1 MTGRADD
8 RIAKVDALRGFAL
21 LGILVVNSKAF
32 ASAYYGTS
40 LVDPAFTSPLDQGLR
55 WLVAWLFETKF
66 YLMFSFLF
74 GYSFTLQMQSA
85 ERAGEAFLPRILR
98 RQTGLWLIGVAHAV
112 LLFFGDILTTYAVL
126 GLILVLLR
134 ERTDDQL
141 LALARTLI
149 VAAAL
154 LWALVGVLV
163 ALFGDGE
170 NRAVVAQAVLA
181 TEQAYRGGVLSVVGE
196 NQRQLGSVWVA
207 LGLIQAPCALAM
219 FCLGLV
225 AGRRELI
232 RHVERYRSLGGHL
245 VLYGCVIGL
254 PAAAIY
260 AYADV
265 FLPGTAW
272 ELFGLALGILTAP
285 FLTGAYVALVLF
297 GFGTPTGARV
307 VRLLAP
313 AGRMALSNY
322 LLQSL
327 SAAVVFYGYGFG
339 LIGRFPP
346 AAVLAVAL
354 GIFSI
359 QLVFSAWWLRHFAY
373 GPVEWLLRALTLGR
387 RPPMRSRQA

>member
-98 RQTGLWLIGVAHAV
+98 RQAGLWLIGAAHAV
-112 LLFFGDILTTYAVL
+112 LLFYGDILTTYAVL
-126 GLILVLLR
+126 GLILVMLR
-134 ERTDDQL
+134 GRSDDQL

-149 VAAAL
+149 VLTAFA
-154 LWALVGVLV
+154 WALVGIVV
-163 ALFGDGE
+163 AVFGDSE
-170 NRAVVAQAVLA
+170 NKAALAQAALA
-181 TEQAYRGGVLSVVGE
+181 SEQAYRGGALAVIGE
-196 NQRQLGSVWVA
+196 NIRQLGSVWVA

-232 RHVERYRSLGGHL
+232 RHFERYRSLGGHL
-245 VLYGCVIGL
+245 IAYGLVVGL
-254 PAAAIY
+254 PCAALY
-260 AYADV
+260 AYADTY
-265 FLPGTAW
+265 FPGTSW
-272 ELFGLALGILTAP
+272 EIFGLGLGVLTAP
-285 FLTGAYVALVLF
+285 LLTGGYIAAVLR
-297 GFGTPTGARV
+297 GFDSRIGAHA
-307 VRLLAP
+307 VRILAP

-327 SAAVVFYGYGFG
+327 AASFVFYGYGFG
-339 LIGRFPP
+339 LIGRLSPLE
-346 AAVLAVAL
+346 VLAVAA
-354 GIFSI
+354 GIFAVE
-359 QLVFSAWWLRHFAY
+359 LVLSAWWLRRFAY

-387 RPPMRSRQA
+387 RPPMRLKQA